1 MTATMDD
8 GSTTESHASP
18 ATRRIAGIVGLV
30 VALVVSIALAG
41 AWPQAAINSPA
52 THAPPAGFP
61 IDYWD
66 WGVNRTLS
74 TAELQALDQLGGSEV
89 FSLCGMI
96 QPWRDEWLWEPQGR
110 SSAPLPGRRQH
121 LVVRV
126 DSAIAKQMDPS
137 IAARLIP
144 LVVDGWTRNRTPAT
158 IGLQI
163 DCDVPT
169 RRLAAYAEVL
179 RQLRAAMPE
188 GIHLSVTMLLDWS
201 HSRDL
206 PILMEAVDAVVP
218 QFYNAYLPIDLTGQ
232 TPMVGGSELER
243 VVKRMETI
251 GRPYRIGLGTYEQCS
266 LYDAANNLV
275 RPAIPLSPEQ
285 ALTSGGSAERL
296 VRGEEN
302 ILTVRFPQASK
313 VSSQALAAGQLLA
326 FACNTPSGLANRF
339 ADLRNLR
346 PRHCAGIVLFRLPGR
361 ETTHTLSI
369 AQVAAAATGTI
380 RPATVIARLEPLGN
394 NHHALIVSNQGD
406 EDFLDFSQPARV
418 LIQAPGAE
426 IKAHRLP
433 DFGSVIAREVTS
445 DTGRRE
451 AFDLYIGLL
460 RAGEVL
466 TIEDLLITTTDG
478 RAPRIEG
485 IVQQAGQVRP
495 LQVEAD
501 ARAIPR

>member
-1 MTATMDD
+1 VTSTMDD
-8 GSTTESHASP
+8 GPTTESHAAP
-18 ATRRIAGIVGLV
+18 VTRRIAGIVGLV
-30 VALVVSIALAG
+30 VALVLSIALAG
-41 AWPQAAINSPA
+41 AWPSTPIVAPA
-52 THAPPAGFP
+52 TPAPPAGFP

-74 TAELQALDQLGGSEV
+74 TAELQALDRLGGSEV

-121 LVVRV
+121 LVVRI

-158 IGLQI
+158 VGLQI

-169 RRLAAYAEVL
+169 KRLAAYAEVL

-201 HSRDL
+201 RSREL
-206 PILMEAVDAVVP
+206 PTLMDAVDAVVP
-218 QFYNAYLPIDLTGQ
+218 QFYNAYLPIDLSGQ
-232 TPMVGGSELER
+232 TPMVGGSDLER
-243 VVKRMETI
+243 VVKRMEEI

-285 ALTSGGSAERL
+285 ALTSGGNAERL
-296 VRGEEN
+296 VRGDEN

-313 VSSQALAAGQLLA
+313 VGSQSLTAGQLLA
-326 FACNTPSGLANRF
+326 FACGTPTGLARCF
-339 ADLRNLR
+339 ADLRNLH
-346 PRHCAGIVLFRLPGR
+346 PRQCAGIVLFRLPGR
-361 ETTHTLSI
+361 EATHSLSI
-369 AQVAAAATGTI
+369 AQVAAAATGTV
-380 RPATVIARLEPLGN
+380 RPATVVARLEPLGN
-394 NHHALIVSNQGD
+394 HHHALIVSNQGD
-406 EDFLDFSQPARV
+406 EDFLDFSKPARV
-418 LIQAPGAE
+418 LIQVPGAE

-445 DTGRRE
+445 SNGRRE
-451 AFDLYIGLL
+451 ALDLYIGLL

-466 TIEDLLITTTDG
+466 TIEDLLITTANG
-478 RAPRIEG
+478 REARIEG
-485 IVQQAGQVRP
+485 VVQQNGQDRP
-495 LQVEAD
+495 LQVGASE
-501 ARAIPR
+501 RSNPR